1 MNLLGSYR
9 SAFAV
14 DLSIHMGRY
23 YSIQWPHF
31 QPQHSYEATKS
42 QIPYYPIDFIRYRW
56 LFIVILT
63 FEILL
68 LYIYRNWEL
77 NILGEN

>member
-1 MNLLGSYR
+1 
-9 SAFAV
+9 
-14 DLSIHMGRY
+14 MGRY